1 MSCDPQLG
9 VWELA
14 LLPTLLDVHR
24 DRKDYRDRE
33 PRTGKPGQGTQD
45 REPRAGTP
53 GQGAQDREPRAGIP
67 GQAAQDRNPRTGSPG
82 QGAQG
87 REPRTSASS
96 ITHIGNWL
104 GCARQFEQSVN

>member
-33 PRTGKPGQGTQD
+33 PRTGS
-45 REPRAGTP
+45 P
-53 GQGAQDREPRAGIP
+53 GQGAQDRETRAGNPGQGVRGRNTRTRSTGQGTQGRQPRA
-67 GQAAQDRNPRTGSPG
+67 GSPG
-82 QGAQG
+82 QESQD
-87 REPRTSASS
+87 REPRAGSPGTEPMTSASS
-96 ITHIGNWL
+96 ITQIGNWL
-104 GCARQFEQSVN
+104 

>member
-33 PRTGKPGQGTQD
+33 PRTGSPGQGNQG
-45 REPRAGTP
+45 REPRAGSP
-53 GQGAQDREPRAGIP
+53 GQEHQDKEHRTGNP
-67 GQAAQDRNPRTGSPG
+67 GQAAPGRQPRTGIPG

-87 REPRTSASS
+87 REPRNGAHDVRLFYHTDRELALMCQA
-96 ITHIGNWL
+96 I
-104 GCARQFEQSVN
+104 